1 MRSRVLLAAAAL
13 ALVAGTAGCT
23 SSTSGGNADTGF
35 MSGDGTVVRLAPDKR
50 SAPVQFAGTTLE
62 GERFDLAGHRGK
74 VVVVNVWGSW
84 CGPCRKEAPELQA
97 AWEKLKGQDVQFV
110 GIDTG
115 AEETTPQALA
125 FQRTFGIT
133 YPSVADEG
141 GKVLLPLRGV
151 VAPNAIPSTVVIDAQ
166 SRVAARISGPTDA
179 DTLVGL
185 VQDVLTGSTA
195 GTSTAGGATG

>member
-1 MRSRVLLAAAAL
+1 MRSRVLLAAAVL
-13 ALVAGTAGCT
+13 ALVAGTAGC
-23 SSTSGGNADTGF
+23 SSSGSRGGGGYV
-35 MSGDGTVVRLAPDKR
+35 SGDGTVVRLAPDKR
-50 SAPVQFAGTTLE
+50 TAPVQFSGTTLE
-62 GERFDLAGHRGK
+62 GERWDLASYRGK
-74 VVVVNVWGSW
+74 VVVANVWGSW
-84 CGPCRKEAPELQA
+84 CGPCRKEAPDLQA
-97 AWEKLKGQDVQFV
+97 AWERLKGKDVQFI

-125 FQRTFGIT
+125 FQKTFGIT
-133 YPSVADEG
+133 YPSIADEG

-185 VQDVLTGSTA
+185 VEDVLTGST
-195 GTSTAGGATG
+195 G

>member
-1 MRSRVLLAAAAL
+1 MRSRVLLAAAL
-13 ALVAGTAGCT
+13 ALVAGTAGC
-23 SSTSGGNADTGF
+23 SSSGSRAGGDGGF
-35 MSGDGTVVRLAPDKR
+35 VSGDGTVIRLPAEKR

-62 GERFDLAGHRGK
+62 GERWDLAGYRGK

-97 AWEKLKGQDVQFV
+97 AWERLQGQDVQFI

-115 AEETTPQALA
+115 PEETTPQALA
-125 FQRTFGIT
+125 FQKTFGIT

-185 VQDVLTGSTA
+185 VQDVLKGST
-195 GTSTAGGATG
+195 G